1 MGQHGTK
8 LDPNNLQSIAKP
20 LKNLCFSI
28 VFECFAY
35 LAYLPQRNEKEAT
48 YTQLGANMSQHRANM
63 SQHRANMSQH
73 GANMGQHRGNI
84 AQLRANMGQQG
95 PIWRQLGPT

>member
-1 MGQHGTK
+1 MGQHGTE
-8 LDPNNLQSIAKP
+8 LDPNNLQKHCKTIET
-20 LKNLCFSI
+20 NMCFFSM

-35 LAYLPQRNEKEAT
+35 LAYFPQRSEKEAT
-48 YTQLGANMSQHRANM
+48 YTQLGANM

-95 PIWRQLGPT
+95 PTWSQLGPT

>member
-1 MGQHGTK
+1 MG
-8 LDPNNLQSIAKP
+8 PNWIPTTFKNIAKQ
-20 LKNLCFSI
+20 LKNICFSI

-63 SQHRANMSQH
+63 SQH
-73 GANMGQHRGNI
+73 GANMGQHRANK
-84 AQLRANMGQQG
+84 AQLRASMGQQG
-95 PIWRQLGPT
+95 PTWSQLGPT